1 MSNNMSLEQF
11 LSLGIDTQE
20 RKAYNANSENKKI
33 AEVIIDGNSIKGYRA
48 FSFIM
53 EKSYFE
59 SPTRS
64 SDGSMPD
71 IKDLPTFLTPH
82 LTIDFSLLFIDDYR
96 TLMKLI
102 RSKNEHTVTCYDVVE
117 DKQVTHRMYFATE
130 QMPKLAT
137 IARAIQGSTEN
148 SVELFGVQDYTVEMI
163 GTNNLVETIVISYF
177 VNPPKSGLWSG
188 ESYVTETRY
197 KNEQVVIG
205 KNAIVKDT
213 KNVEYKISSLTF
225 NDKYVFQG
233 WNTNSDGTGFTYED
247 GSVYQMANTRNLYA
261 KWAEGAK

>member
-1 MSNNMSLEQF
+1 MSNNMNLEQF
-11 LSLGIDTQE
+11 FRLSVDSDD
-20 RKAYNANSENKKI
+20 RKAYNANASDKKI
-33 AEVIIDGNSIKGYRA
+33 AEVIIDGNSIKGYKA

-71 IKDLPTFLTPH
+71 IQDLPTFLTPH

-102 RSKNEHTVTCYDVVE
+102 RSKNEFVVKCYDPVE
-117 DKQVTHRMYFATE
+117 DTQVTNRMYFATE

-163 GTNNLVETIVISYF
+163 GTNNLIEPISISYF

-197 KNEQVVIG
+197 KNEQVEIG

-213 KNVEYKISSLTF
+213 NNIKYKISSLTF

-233 WNTNSDGTGFTYED
+233 WNTKSNGTGFTYED